1 MKKLIF
7 LFFLGLSLSWI
18 PPGNATNVAEKGTAV
33 QSVMAKDFFIAVQP
47 VTAIGLTLCSVS
59 QSNDQNL
66 EATNDVATAFFLKDI
81 WPVICTET
89 VGVLSFKPPAKLT
102 SSVLNLD
109 SKNQPKD
116 VATIMQSKTP
126 ASQPASNQP
135 EYTGSVA

>member
-33 QSVMAKDFFIAVQP
+33 EMAKNFIGIQP
-47 VTAIGLTLCSVS
+47 VMISPVEIDMGECINH
-59 QSNDQNL
+59 QSL
-66 EATNDVATAFFLKDI
+66 VATNDVATAFFIKDI
-81 WPVICTET
+81 RPVICTET

-116 VATIMQSKTP
+116 VAKAIMQSKTP
-126 ASQPASNQP
+126 AIQANRSNQP
-135 EYTGSVA
+135 EYTGIAA